1 MLFGKPTP
9 YGTGINIT
17 GDYYDLQ
24 DLYSMIWMLTDT
36 TEVESPESLLLLKM
50 AYEIRK
56 GFEEQREQ
64 VNMGSNEMNKASYFS
79 VKLLPAQELAHW
91 ITGYRLNHEPLL
103 TQKITDINLRHL
115 SEPNGKNRF
124 RRLPEKMRILIP
136 LSPESRIF
144 EQEMNIQAKQMKCEP
159 KDLDIGEEEFDLLK
173 WKW

>member
-1 MLFGKPTP
+1 
-9 YGTGINIT
+9 
-17 GDYYDLQ
+17 
-24 DLYSMIWMLTDT
+24 
-36 TEVESPESLLLLKM
+36 M

-115 SEPNGKNRF
+115 SEPNGKHRI
-124 RRLPEKMRILIP
+124 RRLHDKMRNLLP
-136 LSPESRIF
+136 LSPERRHIK
-144 EQEMNIQAKQMKCEP
+144 QKINIQAKKI
-159 KDLDIGEEEFDLLK
+159 KRK
-173 WKW
+173 